1 MAAHKAVTSATQ
13 RQKELY
19 AAPQNVTLADG
30 AARTTPSVTMSTTA
44 ALARLDR
51 AQAALMRAWGADL
64 ERAQRLGDWRG
75 VASVRAGL
83 EASAVV
89 LEECAGDAGKLAEAL
104 EAMRGG
110 AQ

>member
-1 MAAHKAVTSATQ
+1 MASHKAVTSATQ
-13 RQKELY
+13 RQRELY
-19 AAPQNVTLADG
+19 AAPANATIAQREAEAVRPTVE
-30 AARTTPSVTMSTTA
+30 TKA

-51 AQAALMRAWGADL
+51 AQAALMRAWWRDL
-64 ERAQRLGDWRG
+64 DRAQRAGDWRG
-75 VASVRAGL
+75 VAIVRAGL

-104 EAMRGG
+104 EAMRG